1 MYNEVEDAGS
11 SKERSSSA
19 APPHPDVAREPETQ
33 AVRVAAVENNNNDG
47 VRSEYPATASADED
61 LKKENI
67 VEKGDTK
74 KPRPASSEGKE
85 ATR

>member
-1 MYNEVEDAGS
+1 MYQVEDEAV

-19 APPHPDVAREPETQ
+19 APPHPDVDREPETQ
-33 AVRVAAVENNNNDG
+33 AVGLVAAENNNKDG
-47 VRSEYPATASADED
+47 ARSDYPATASADED
-61 LKKENI
+61 LKKEDI
-67 VEKGDTK
+67 VEKGDAK